1 MVKRCELEEHRKTNE
16 SNHLELTALFAVN
29 KMGELE
35 ESIAQFKEE
44 KANNE
49 RLCKLEM
56 EMEQSYIYQKE
67 MKAIIE
73 RLSYPIA
80 LRDVIRKDI
89 FEVLKGASGK

>member
-1 MVKRCELEEHRKTNE
+1 M
-16 SNHLELTALFAVN
+16 
-29 KMGELE
+29 E
-35 ESIAQFKEE
+35 ESIAQLKEE
-44 KANNE
+44 KANKE

-56 EMEQSYIYQKE
+56 EMEQNYIYQKE